1 MKLQR
6 NGRTKALAIGAVAL
20 VSSLSLAACGS
31 DNNTTKTSS
40 TASGAS
46 SAAAITCASKQSP
59 LQGAGSTAQG
69 NAVDVWKAAYGDAC
83 SGSQVSYNGVG
94 SGAGVA
100 QFNQGK
106 VAFAGTDFALKA
118 SDIDASKAVCQNGGQ
133 AIDLP
138 MVAGLVT
145 LVFNV
150 PGVDNLTLDG
160 QTAAKIFDGQI
171 TKWND
176 PAIAALNPGVN
187 LPGDNIQTFHRS
199 DDSGTSYNLTSY
211 FAKTSNGAWSYAPN
225 KTWQGKGGQSA
236 TGSAG
241 VAAQIKQ
248 TSDSIGYVEL
258 SYAQNN
264 SLKTASI
271 STGATKAVEATAA
284 NAATTLANSTV
295 IGTGNDLALQLDYG
309 TKAEGAYPIVLVTY
323 EIACDKGNNAATLPA
338 LKSFFNYI
346 ASNGGQQAI
355 ATKGYVPLPT
365 PIASKVQAAIGNLS

>member
-1 MKLQR
+1 M
-6 NGRTKALAIGAVAL
+6 
-20 VSSLSLAACGS
+20 
-31 DNNTTKTSS
+31 
-40 TASGAS
+40 
-46 SAAAITCASKQSP
+46 
-59 LQGAGSTAQG
+59 
-69 NAVDVWKAAYGDAC
+69 
-83 SGSQVSYNGVG
+83 
-94 SGAGVA
+94 
-100 QFNQGK
+100 
-106 VAFAGTDFALKA
+106 AFAGTDFALKA